1 MALHVT
7 PDDFSTT
14 DMLAD
19 IESLVMCESPSRDLE
34 RLGESAEVLS
44 NMMTRLLGSA
54 PRVVSSVA
62 GPHVHWSGGGEP
74 RVLIVGHHDTVH
86 PAGSTNARPFTV
98 SGDVASGPGIFDMKA
113 GIVQALHAVAKLADR
128 SHIEILITADEEI
141 GSHASRDLIIERA
154 REAGSVLVL
163 EPSADGGA
171 AKIARKGTGTFEVV
185 VKGRASHAGL
195 EPEKGVNALM
205 ALGAMLPHIAAIAD
219 ASKGTTVTPTMAR
232 AGTADNVVP
241 DEAVCT
247 VDVRVVEPGEKERVE
262 SAMSS
267 LSASLSGA
275 TVEVRGGM
283 NRPPMHESASR
294 HLFSLLTSV
303 ANNLGVH
310 IEGVAVGGG
319 SDGNF
324 TAQAGVHTLDGM
336 GAVGEGAHTT
346 HECISVSTLALRA
359 ALLARMCQLLSS
371 MDKMEPLPRVPAAR

>member
-1 MALHVT
+1 MTENIMAA
-7 PDDFSTT
+7 DFSAA

-19 IESLVMCESPSRDLE
+19 IEMLVMCESPSRDIE
-34 RLGESAEVLS
+34 RLEKSAETLS
-44 NMMTRLLGSA
+44 RLMNRLLGSA
-54 PRVVSSVA
+54 PRIVSSIA
-62 GPHVHWSGGGEP
+62 GPHVHWTGGGEP

-86 PAGSTNARPFTV
+86 PVGSTVARPFTV
-98 SGDVASGPGIFDMKA
+98 SGDIASGPGIFDMKA
-113 GIVQALHAVAKLADR
+113 GIVQALHAVSKLPDR

-141 GSHASRDLIIERA
+141 GSHASRELIIERA

-195 EPEKGVNALM
+195 EPEKGVNALV
-205 ALGAMLPHIAAIAD
+205 ALAAVLPHIAGIAD
-219 ASKGTTVTPTMAR
+219 VSKGTTVTPTMAR

-262 SAMSS
+262 SAM
-267 LSASLSGA
+267 ASLSTSLPGA
-275 TVEVRGGM
+275 TVEVRGGI

-294 HLFSLLTSV
+294 HLFSLLASV
-303 ANNLGVH
+303 ASDLGVR

-324 TAQAGVHTLDGM
+324 TAQAGVHTLDGL

-346 HECISVSTLALRA
+346 HESITVSTLASRA